1 MADIENTKVLFE
13 LVTPM
18 VLAVSEDVDMVVVP
32 GVDGDFGVL
41 PGHTPV
47 LTTIRPG
54 VINMYTESKVT
65 KSLFIEGG
73 FAEVNPQGCIV
84 LAEAVIDV
92 AEISAGD
99 AQARLATARDE
110 LLNNINDASAKNE
123 VKVAKAMVMAAGGNS
138 TQH

>member
-123 VKVAKAMVMAAGGNS
+123 VKVAKAMVMAVGGNS